1 MKKVFATKDDL
12 KNFATKNDIKGINQE
27 MNRFA
32 TKEDIKKELQKYAT
46 KEDIKKELQK
56 YATKEN
62 FKDLNKDLIR
72 KIDQVRKDLNEKS
85 DKIILTLAED
95 IGDVIGEVREIKDE
109 LKGTRV
115 ALGDQENRLQKVERK
130 VFPQT

>member
-1 MKKVFATKDDL
+1 MITNKDIEKMKKVFATKDDL

-27 MNRFA
+27 MNRF
-32 TKEDIKKELQKYAT
+32 AT